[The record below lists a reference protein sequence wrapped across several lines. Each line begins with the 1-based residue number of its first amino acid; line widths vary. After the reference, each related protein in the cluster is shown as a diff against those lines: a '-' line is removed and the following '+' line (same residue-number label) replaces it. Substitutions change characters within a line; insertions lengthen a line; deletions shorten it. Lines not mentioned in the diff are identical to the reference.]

1 MIDFEKE
8 SQISI
13 ANQRKL
19 FRWFARQNHEIKI
32 EVFKTQK
39 NKYFMMKNI
48 KNYNIHELSL
58 LTFMLAI
65 SDIFNQI
72 SQKNIKN
79 KDEKLKNI
87 KSPLFFRAKQIKK
100 DRNRVKY
107 ERLLNLKSVIFHLR
121 GEDMSFY
128 QISNY
133 LIKWHKLEV
142 SHTWIRKF
150 YNDLR
155 NKGE

>member
-1 MIDFEKE
+1 
-8 SQISI
+8 
-13 ANQRKL
+13 
-19 FRWFARQNHEIKI
+19 
-32 EVFKTQK
+32 
-39 NKYFMMKNI
+39 MKSI
-48 KNYNIHELSL
+48 KNFDSNEVSL
-58 LTFMLAI
+58 LAFILGV
-65 SDIFNQI
+65 SDIYNQI
-72 SQKNIKN
+72 FQKNIKN

-121 GEDMSFY
+121 KEEMSFY

-133 LIKWHKLEV
+133 LKKWHKLEV